1 MINKTISRFATH
13 DNSAYP
19 QLWRGCV
26 GAWCPS
32 LGPSGSRLH
41 DYSRRMAWGTLTN
54 MDVATDW
61 VTSGGAYALDFDG
74 TNDNVTTLSTFG
86 PGAGPMSVSYWY
98 DGRSVSQFNMHF
110 TQRPA
115 SFNSAVHS
123 TWGIG
128 QGNYLVAPAN
138 TLRIGVLLYT
148 PSGYRIWLSDNNYAD
163 IMRHYAFTED
173 GSSIKVYIDG
183 VEVSGTTTPSGGWP
197 NIPSTSAI
205 AIGGSQDGTLATNGL
220 IDDVRVYDRVLSQ
233 TEIRL
238 LARRRGIA
246 FTPRARRLAVPEQ
259 SAAGATPWRY
269 ARQRSRIIGGG
280 IS

>member
-1 MINKTISRFATH
+1 MINKTLSRFATH

-41 DYSRRMAWGTLTN
+41 DYSRRMAWGALTN

-74 TNDNVTTLSTFG
+74 VNDNVTTLSNFG
-86 PGAGPMSVSYWY
+86 PGAGPMSASYWY
-98 DGRSVSQFNMHF
+98 DGRSVLQFNMHV

-115 SFNSAVHS
+115 SFNSAVHTS
-123 TWGIG
+123 WGMG
-128 QGNYLVAPAN
+128 QGNYNFVASN
-138 TLRIGVLLYT
+138 TLRLGILLYS
-148 PSGYRIWLSDNNYAD
+148 PSNYRVWFSDNNFCD
-163 IMRHYAFTED
+163 VMRHYAFTTD
-173 GSSIKVYIDG
+173 GASIAVYVDG
-183 VEVSGTTTPSGGWP
+183 AAVTGTTTAVGTWP
-197 NIPSTSAI
+197 NMASTSAI

-233 TEIRL
+233 AEIRL
-238 LARRRGIA
+238 LSRRRGIA
-246 FTPRARRLAVPEQ
+246 FTSRTRRLAVPEQ
-259 SAAGATPWRY
+259 VEAGVAKPVLFHSHYMSQGMRP
-269 ARQRSRIIGGG
+269 
-280 IS
+280 